1 MSDDPISFDHLSSLD
16 PKKLEIIKFVISSC
30 HGKPLEL
37 ILPDLMAAS
46 SRLSEQG
53 LSFTNEEISM
63 IIDGGCIEKMVITLL
78 RCNRYWYGS
87 HHRNAQIGFSPLL

>member
-46 SRLSEQG
+46 SVFQNKV
-53 LSFTNEEISM
+53 F
-63 IIDGGCIEKMVITLL
+63 LL
-78 RCNRYWYGS
+78 
-87 HHRNAQIGFSPLL
+87 QTKKFP

>member
-37 ILPDLMAAS
+37 ILPDLMALQAVF
-46 SRLSEQG
+46 QNKV
-53 LSFTNEEISM
+53 F
-63 IIDGGCIEKMVITLL
+63 LL
-78 RCNRYWYGS
+78 
-87 HHRNAQIGFSPLL
+87 QTKKFP

>member
-53 LSFTNEEISM
+53 NFHDHRWSERIHVSRRTAADRYDPST
-63 IIDGGCIEKMVITLL
+63 DHVI
-78 RCNRYWYGS
+78 
-87 HHRNAQIGFSPLL
+87 

>member
-37 ILPDLMAAS
+37 ILPGLMAAS
-46 SRLSEQG
+46 SRLSERRNFHDHRW
-53 LSFTNEEISM
+53 SERIHVSRRTAADRYDPST
-63 IIDGGCIEKMVITLL
+63 DHVI
-78 RCNRYWYGS
+78 
-87 HHRNAQIGFSPLL
+87 

>member
-46 SRLSEQG
+46 RRLSKKG
-53 LSFTNEEISM
+53 LFFSN
-63 IIDGGCIEKMVITLL
+63 K
-78 RCNRYWYGS
+78 R
-87 HHRNAQIGFSPLL
+87 RNFHDH

>member
-37 ILPDLMAAS
+37 ILPDLMAAA
-46 SRLSEQG
+46 
-53 LSFTNEEISM
+53 
-63 IIDGGCIEKMVITLL
+63 VI
-78 RCNRYWYGS
+78 
-87 HHRNAQIGFSPLL
+87 

>member
-37 ILPDLMAAS
+37 ILPAVF
-46 SRLSEQG
+46 QNKV
-53 LSFTNEEISM
+53 F
-63 IIDGGCIEKMVITLL
+63 LL
-78 RCNRYWYGS
+78 
-87 HHRNAQIGFSPLL
+87 QTKKFP

>member
-37 ILPDLMAAS
+37 IYGGFKPSFRTRSFFYKRRNFHDHRWSERIHVSRRTAADRYDPS
-46 SRLSEQG
+46 
-53 LSFTNEEISM
+53 T
-63 IIDGGCIEKMVITLL
+63 DHVI
-78 RCNRYWYGS
+78 
-87 HHRNAQIGFSPLL
+87 

>member
-37 ILPDLMAAS
+37 RTRSFFYKRRNFHDHRWSERIHVSRRTAADRYDPS
-46 SRLSEQG
+46 
-53 LSFTNEEISM
+53 T
-63 IIDGGCIEKMVITLL
+63 DHVI
-78 RCNRYWYGS
+78 
-87 HHRNAQIGFSPLL
+87 

>member
-37 ILPDLMAAS
+37 ILPQTLW
-46 SRLSEQG
+46 RLQAV
-53 LSFTNEEISM
+53 FQN
-63 IIDGGCIEKMVITLL
+63 KVFLL
-78 RCNRYWYGS
+78 
-87 HHRNAQIGFSPLL
+87 QTKKFP

>member
-53 LSFTNEEISM
+53 LSFTKRRNLPM
-63 IIDGGCIEKMVITLL
+63 IIDGLKESM
-78 RCNRYWYGS
+78 
-87 HHRNAQIGFSPLL
+87 SPEEQQRIDMIRPLIM

>member
-53 LSFTNEEISM
+53 LSM
-63 IIDGGCIEKMVITLL
+63 IIDGLKESM
-78 RCNRYWYGS
+78 
-87 HHRNAQIGFSPLL
+87 SPEEQQRIDMIRPLIM

>member
-46 SRLSEQG
+46 SRLFRTRSFFYKRRNFHDHRWSERIHV
-53 LSFTNEEISM
+53 SRRTAADRYDPST
-63 IIDGGCIEKMVITLL
+63 DHVI
-78 RCNRYWYGS
+78 
-87 HHRNAQIGFSPLL
+87 

>member
-53 LSFTNEEISM
+53 LSFCYEVISF
-63 IIDGGCIEKMVITLL
+63 IIDGMLESM
-78 RCNRYWYGS
+78 
-87 HHRNAQIGFSPLL
+87 SPEVQLGIDMIRRMIM